1 MPLSLTDRLTLT
13 LAALNLAVLFFQLL
27 LLKRQADISL
37 RQAEISSGQLVAT
50 ADSAAAAKKQA
61 EVAEKTLV
69 NLERSHLFVDEV
81 KPVFT
86 TSPRQFGRHA
96 GQIIY
101 MVELQI
107 GLVIRN
113 FGKYA
118 ATLERYTVKVEIPSK
133 HGEIP
138 QMRRDERL
146 RISIIRPGDSRE
158 VEARKTMLF
167 ETGDEKGFEEVE
179 INVVVGLWY
188 SDMTGKSWEAS
199 CGYAIVG
206 PDRIFRIRRHT
217 WDKRVDGP

>member
-1 MPLSLTDRLTLT
+1 MPASLVDGTKYPGAPMPLSLTDRLTLT

-138 QMRRDERL
+138 QMDETSACGSPSSGLVTVERWKPERQCYSRPVTRKGSRRSRSMWSLDFG
-146 RISIIRPGDSRE
+146 IR
-158 VEARKTMLF
+158 T
-167 ETGDEKGFEEVE
+167 
-179 INVVVGLWY
+179 
-188 SDMTGKSWEAS
+188 
-199 CGYAIVG
+199 
-206 PDRIFRIRRHT
+206 
-217 WDKRVDGP
+217 